1 MKNKIVNWIKDYS
14 EKSNL
19 NCLIIGISG
28 GVDSALTSTL
38 CAETGIKTIV
48 VSMPIHQNENEL
60 LRARNHIDWLCSKY
74 DNVESVEIPLSHIYD
89 SFARF
94 FADDVNGLALANS
107 RARLRMTTLYQIAQ
121 TNKGLVVGTGNKVE
135 DFGVGFFTKYGDG
148 GVDISPIADLMK
160 SQVRELAK
168 QVGVSDEITN
178 AAPTDG
184 LWEDSRTDE
193 EQIGATYEELEWAM
207 GYEGKVE
214 DLLGKQKEIYYIY
227 SKLHKENKHKME
239 AIPIFKSI
247 N

>member
-60 LRARNHIDWLCSKY
+60 LRARNHIDWLSSKY
-74 DNVESVEIPLSHIYD
+74 DNVESVEIPLSHIY
-89 SFARF
+89 
-94 FADDVNGLALANS
+94 
-107 RARLRMTTLYQIAQ
+107 
-121 TNKGLVVGTGNKVE
+121 E

-160 SQVRELAK
+160 SQVIELAK

-207 GYEGKVE
+207 TSTDDVMDLTKRQIEVLRIYEKFN
-214 DLLGKQKEIYYIY
+214 KQ
-227 SKLHKENKHKME
+227 NKHKMVP
-239 AIPIFKSI
+239 IPVCKIGE
-247 N
+247 